1 MIARMVK
8 MMNREYDGQEMMGGE
23 DKAYNFMSGGPEA
36 GDSYPDTADG
46 DLTEEEVIDEST
58 EENKKVILE
67 MFKRMSNF

>member
-1 MIARMVK
+1 
-8 MMNREYDGQEMMGGE
+8 MMGGE